1 MSDAQPCPSEAMLHA
16 MAELWRLAAP
26 GHDNLLAA
34 PAFVRLREACR
45 DDYPTA
51 GKKGPTFA
59 LSTAL
64 RSLGL
69 PCELR
74 ADAAHLAS
82 PVEAAAIG
90 LDTAFRATHARRLH
104 LAPPDLAEEIPPL
117 AFGPARVARFNAD
130 ELRALV
136 DTTRLK
142 RMFQGVD
149 FDADRFSEFHWLVVE
164 EEMALDKE
172 PEARAVPVLFMDM
185 RQDLGRIEPHKGR
198 FPGALEDA
206 LFFFLLAPWESWST
220 MPEVDWRGFR
230 VPWVYTVDNDIFVRP
245 SSPPSADT
253 LNWEDRVYDDGY
265 GGTVEVERPLELR
278 LSDEAKTEVAVW
290 DQHRW
295 AIVDQAKRTV
305 LFETP
310 IAHFLVRAFL
320 AEGVDEFLAHI
331 TTIEAALGLQ
341 ADYQKSFRVAPDR
354 HKKMSPTRRMRGRVA
369 GLLGDRGYADQYETL
384 FNVRSAFLHGRTM
397 AAISTSERVLARSL
411 ARQVVE
417 ALILATQAGPIA
429 SREDFLDDL
438 LDKGAP
444 MIQVVTGSS
453 N

>member
-1 MSDAQPCPSEAMLHA
+1 MGDAVQRPSEAMLQA
-16 MAELWRLAAP
+16 MAELWRLSPP
-26 GHDNLLAA
+26 GPDNLLAA

-45 DDYPTA
+45 DGYSNA
-51 GKKGPTFA
+51 GKKGPAFA

-74 ADAAHLAS
+74 ADAAHLTS

-104 LAPPDLAEEIPPL
+104 LAPLDLAEEIPPL
-117 AFGPARVARFNAD
+117 AFGPARVARFKAD

-164 EEMALDKE
+164 EVVPLDKE
-172 PEARAVPVLFMDM
+172 PEARAVPMLFMDI
-185 RQDLGRIEPHKGR
+185 REDLGRIEPHKGR
-198 FPGALEDA
+198 FPSPLEDA
-206 LFFFLLAPWESWST
+206 LFFFLLPPWESWST
-220 MPEVDWRGFR
+220 MPEVDWRGFK
-230 VPWVYTVDNDIFVRP
+230 VPWVYTVDSDIFVRP
-245 SSPPSADT
+245 NSPPSPDT
-253 LNWEDRVYDDGY
+253 LNWEDRIYDDGY
-265 GGTVEVERPLELR
+265 GGTYEEQRPLELR
-278 LSDEAKTEVAVW
+278 LEDEAKTELVVW

-295 AIVDQAKRTV
+295 TIVEQAKTSV

-310 IAHFLVRAFL
+310 IVHFFVRAFL

-341 ADYQKSFRVAPDR
+341 ADYQKNVRIAPDR
-354 HKKMSPTRRMRGRVA
+354 HKGMSATKRMRGRIA
-369 GLLGDRGYADQYETL
+369 GLLGDRRYADQYETL

-397 AAISTSERVLARSL
+397 AAISTGERVLARSL
-411 ARQVVE
+411 ARQVAD
-417 ALILATQAGPIA
+417 ALILATQSGPIV
-429 SREDFLDDL
+429 SREDFLDAL
-438 LDKGAP
+438 LDQGSP
-444 MIQVVTGSS
+444 MI
-453 N
+453 